1 MSFWLS
7 VLRADRCFAG
17 KVPAFF
23 ARAGVTTGAM
33 WCAFA
38 AGAAYAADAAGDL
51 SDLILNLSRYT
62 SWPASP
68 ARKQLT
74 VCYAHGGALTPSA
87 LITDQNI
94 SIRGL
99 PVQWRQIAAPAQIPG
114 CMVLWLNADVRPAP
128 RDWLTV
134 AADQPILTL
143 SNYADFTA
151 DGGVVGAYRIGPDW
165 RFEINLDALQRTRLN
180 IAAAALRLS
189 QKPKFATGTGESR

>member
-1 MSFWLS
+1 M
-7 VLRADRCFAG
+7 LRDGGGMTRMVTVPFA
-17 KVPAFF
+17 KASLTAAAAF
-23 ARAGVTTGAM
+23 
-33 WCAFA
+33 CALA
-38 AGAAYAADAAGDL
+38 SGTVHAADGGGDL

-74 VCYAHGGALTPSA
+74 VCYAHGGAMTTNA
-87 LITDQNI
+87 LVTDQNV

-99 PVQWRQIAAPAQIPG
+99 PVQWRQIATPAQIPG

-128 RDWLTV
+128 RDWLAV

-143 SNYADFTA
+143 SNFADFTA
-151 DGGVVGAYRIGPDW
+151 DGGVVGAYRVGADW
-165 RFEINLDALQRTRLN
+165 RFEINLEALQRTHLN

-189 QKPKFATGTGESR
+189 QKPKVAPGTGESR

>member
-1 MSFWLS
+1 MRSPLSFWSS
-7 VLRADRCFAG
+7 VRRAGARL
-17 KVPAFF
+17 
-23 ARAGVTTGAM
+23 ARASLTV
-33 WCAFA
+33 CALFCTLA
-38 AGAAYAADAAGDL
+38 AGSGHAADGGGDL

-62 SWPASP
+62 SWPAAP

-74 VCYAHGGALTPSA
+74 VCYAHGGAMPASGLT
-87 LITDQNI
+87 TDQNV

-99 PVQWRQIAAPAQIPG
+99 PVQWRQIGAPAQIPG

-128 RDWLTV
+128 RDWLAV

-151 DGGVVGAYRIGPDW
+151 DGGVVGVYRLGADW
-165 RFEINLDALQRTRLN
+165 RFEINLEALQRTHLN

-189 QKPKFATGTGESR
+189 QKPKAAPSTGESR

>member
-1 MSFWLS
+1 MSFWSLTLRDVGS
-7 VLRADRCFAG
+7 TARGVAVLVSSAG
-17 KVPAFF
+17 LAVA
-23 ARAGVTTGAM
+23 AM
-33 WCAFA
+33 FCVLA
-38 AGAAYAADAAGDL
+38 AGTAHAADGSGDL

-68 ARKQLT
+68 TRKQLT
-74 VCYAHGGALTPSA
+74 VCYAHGGAMTTSA
-87 LITDQNI
+87 LVTDQNV

-99 PVQWRQIAAPAQIPG
+99 PVQWRQIATPAQIPG

-128 RDWLTV
+128 RDWLAV

-151 DGGVVGAYRIGPDW
+151 DGGVVGAYRVGADW
-165 RFEINLDALQRTRLN
+165 RFEINLEALQRTHLN

-189 QKPKFATGTGESR
+189 QKPKAAPGTGESR